1 MEITKLVKNHSE
13 RSRLM
18 LHRDIFFQYEYNYN
32 WQFLKGYERYA
43 VNLLCLKRPADLC
56 AYLKMDF
63 QTLQKLIN
71 QPEYHHYLI
80 AKKSGG
86 NRQIDAPNQ
95 TLKKI
100 QKQLNRSLQGIYLCY
115 KPISVH
121 GFIIHP
127 RSEKRA
133 ANIVENAL
141 PHVRKKYVLNID
153 LENFFPSIKA
163 KRIQDLFND
172 KIFPFNENMVNAFT
186 LLTTINGYL
195 PQGAPTSPVLSNM
208 VCFKLD
214 NQLEHW
220 CKQNEIT
227 YTRYAD
233 DLTFSSDN
241 PIDTKLIVEIRSII
255 VQNDF
260 CVNEKK
266 LRKRTQNKKQTV
278 TGLVVN
284 EKVNIDRKLMKKVRA
299 MLHDFRLNGLKSATQ
314 KHFKLSDIASEK
326 KCESFLNKLN
336 GYVGFIGQVRG
347 LEDQIYLKFKEQLAG
362 VNQNDNHA
370 N

>member
-1 MEITKLVKNHSE
+1 MEITKLIKNHSE

-18 LHRDIFFQYEYNYN
+18 LHRDNFFQYEYNYN

-56 AYLKMDF
+56 AYLKIDF
-63 QTLQKLIN
+63 QTLQELIN
-71 QPEYHHYLI
+71 QPVYHHYLI
-80 AKKSGG
+80 PKKSGG

-95 TLKKI
+95 SLKKV

-115 KPISVH
+115 KPNSVH
-121 GFIIHP
+121 GFVIHP
-127 RSEKRA
+127 ISERRA
-133 ANIVENAL
+133 ANIVENAF
-141 PHVRKKYVLNID
+141 PHVGKKYVLNLD

-186 LLTTINGYL
+186 LLTTINGHL
-195 PQGAPTSPVLSNM
+195 PQGSPTSPVLSNM

-214 NQLEHW
+214 NQLELW

-260 CVNEKK
+260 SVNEKK
-266 LRKRTQNKKQTV
+266 LRIRAKNRKQTV
-278 TGLVVN
+278 TGLIVN
-284 EKVNIDRKLMKKVRA
+284 EKVNVDRKMMKNVRA
-299 MLHDFRLNGLKSATQ
+299 MLYDLKMNGINSATK
-314 KHFKLSDIASEK
+314 KHFDLNRLASMNE
-326 KCESFLNKLN
+326 CQLFIDKLN
-336 GYVGFIGQVRG
+336 GNIGFIGQVRG
-347 LEDQIYLKFKEQLAG
+347 LEDYIYLKFKEQLAS
-362 VNQNDNHA
+362 VNQNDKDA

>member
-1 MEITKLVKNHSE
+1 MELSKLIKNHSE

-18 LHRDIFFQYEYNYN
+18 LHRVNYSGFDYNYN
-32 WQFLKGYERYA
+32 WQFLKKYERFA

-56 AYLKMDF
+56 AYLKIDF
-63 QTLQKLIN
+63 QTLQNIIN
-71 QPEYHHYLI
+71 NPEYHHYLI
-80 AKKSGG
+80 PKKSRGH
-86 NRQIDAPNQ
+86 RQIDAPNQ

-121 GFIIHP
+121 GFVIHP
-127 RSEKRA
+127 ISEKKA
-133 ANIVENAL
+133 ANIVENAM
-141 PHVRKKYVLNID
+141 PHVGKKYVLNLD

-172 KIFPFNENMVNAFT
+172 WMFLFNENMVNVLT
-186 LLTTINGYL
+186 LLTTINGHL
-195 PQGAPTSPVLSNM
+195 PQGAPTSPILSNM
-208 VCFKLD
+208 VCFQLD
-214 NQLEHW
+214 NQLRNWSELH
-220 CKQNEIT
+220 QIT

-241 PIDTKLIVEIRSII
+241 PIDAKLILDIRSII

-266 LRKRTQNKKQTV
+266 LRIRAKNRKQTV

-284 EKVNIDRKLMKKVRA
+284 EKVNVDRKLMKKVRA
-299 MLHDFRLNGLKSATQ
+299 MLHDLKMNGINSATQ
-314 KHFKLSDIASEK
+314 KHFELNRLASMNE
-326 KCESFLNKLN
+326 CQSFVDKLN
-336 GYVGFIGQVRG
+336 GNIGFIGQVRG
-347 LEDQIYLKFKEQLAG
+347 GEDKIFLKFKEQLSG
-362 VNQNDNHA
+362 INQNDKNA